1 MRTNILL
8 LFVLPII
15 AFSCK
20 TKSEVIYFKTVG
32 TDNNTEISSEK
43 IISYEPQI
51 IPDDILS
58 ITVTATDPAAVAIFN
73 LPTSSFL
80 TPGETQM
87 NVTPSLQTYLVDAKG
102 NIDFPVIGKIHVAGL
117 TRGQLANLIKTKIE
131 AYVENPLVTIQVM
144 NFKVVV
150 LGEVNKPGTV
160 KINNERI
167 SILDAI
173 GEAGDLTIYGE
184 RTNVLII
191 RENNCKN
198 EFARFDLTQPDIF
211 TSPYYY
217 LQKNDVIYIEPNKAR
232 QGNALYSSNKQY
244 NVSVISTVISAV
256 SVIASLCIALFVNR

>member
-8 LFVLPII
+8 LFILPII

-20 TKSEVIYFKTVG
+20 TKSEVTYFKTVG
-32 TDNNTEISSEK
+32 TGDNMEISAKEA
-43 IISYEPQI
+43 ISYEPKI
-51 IPDDILS
+51 IPDDILA
-58 ITVTATDPAAVAIFN
+58 ITVTATDPNAVAIFN

-80 TPGETQM
+80 SPGETQM
-87 NVTPSLQTYLVDAKG
+87 NITPSLQTYLVDAKG
-102 NIDFPVIGKIHVAGL
+102 DIEFPVIGKIHVAGI
-117 TRGQLANLIKTKIE
+117 TRGQLADLLKNKIE

-150 LGEVNKPGTV
+150 LGEVNKPGTI

-184 RTNVLII
+184 RTNVLLI
-191 RENNCKN
+191 REKDGKK
-198 EFARFDLTQPDIF
+198 EFHRFDLSQPDLF

-217 LQKNDVIYIEPNKAR
+217 LQKNDVVYVEPNKAR
-232 QGNALYSSNKQY
+232 KGNALYSSNKQY

-256 SVIASLCIALFVNR
+256 SVIASLCIALLVNR